1 MYGGNIGVWEQQ
13 KVGLPHGRDEVG
25 VKGEPSVGSTL
36 TYVVQPQAPKES
48 DDRFWPWPK
57 IGQDNKL

>member
-1 MYGGNIGVWEQQ
+1 M
-13 KVGLPHGRDEVG
+13 GLPHGGDEVG

>member
-1 MYGGNIGVWEQQ
+1 MRG
-13 KVGLPHGRDEVG
+13 DEVG
-25 VKGEPSVGSTL
+25 VKGEPSMGSTL
-36 TYVVQPQAPKES
+36 AYVVQPQAPKES